1 MRCKVYK
8 INRLNN
14 NTMFFNF
21 PFGPGAAGPNV
32 FFEMGDDGFS
42 EDDFH
47 HFNAGGGGG
56 GNDIDND
63 KDYYKI
69 LGVDEKANEDEIKKA
84 YRRMS
89 MLHHPDKNGNTDE
102 SKQKFQELNNA
113 YEVLSE
119 ANKRRT
125 YDNMR
130 RGGGGVGGGV
140 PFGGQS
146 FFPFGAHGAH
156 GGGGVPPGF
165 PPGIPEE
172 LLHMLFG
179 GHGIHGAHGAH
190 GGPGP
195 KVVFQT
201 FHRGRPQQP
210 GNASNAPPPQQPHVR
225 VYQVPE
231 TIIKTVSLTL
241 EQCYNGCT
249 IPLEI
254 DRQVPDND
262 IVKIERETIHAQ
274 IPKGVQGGE
283 TIILNDCG
291 HLNEVGMKGDVR
303 IVINVLQHPVF
314 KVENLD
320 LIMERT
326 ISLKSALCGFDFE
339 ITHINGRVFKLAN
352 KPGSI
357 IKPGNI
363 KTIPGLGL
371 EKNGETGV
379 LKIKFNVDF
388 PETLTMEQVTA
399 LQAGLP

>member
-1 MRCKVYK
+1 
-8 INRLNN
+8 
-14 NTMFFNF
+14 
-21 PFGPGAAGPNV
+21 
-32 FFEMGDDGFS
+32 
-42 EDDFH
+42 
-47 HFNAGGGGG
+47 
-56 GNDIDND
+56 
-63 KDYYKI
+63 
-69 LGVDEKANEDEIKKA
+69 
-84 YRRMS
+84 
-89 MLHHPDKNGNTDE
+89 
-102 SKQKFQELNNA
+102 
-113 YEVLSE
+113 
-119 ANKRRT
+119 
-125 YDNMR
+125 
-130 RGGGGVGGGV
+130 
-140 PFGGQS
+140 
-146 FFPFGAHGAH
+146 
-156 GGGGVPPGF
+156 
-165 PPGIPEE
+165 
-172 LLHMLFG
+172 
-179 GHGIHGAHGAH
+179 
-190 GGPGP
+190 
-195 KVVFQT
+195 
-201 FHRGRPQQP
+201 
-210 GNASNAPPPQQPHVR
+210 
-225 VYQVPE
+225 VPE

-388 PETLTMEQVTA
+388 PETLTMEQVAA

>member
-1 MRCKVYK
+1 
-8 INRLNN
+8 
-14 NTMFFNF
+14 MFFNF

-32 FFEMGDDGFS
+32 FFEMGGDGFS

-47 HFNAGGGGG
+47 HFNAGGG
-56 GNDIDND
+56 NDIDKD

-130 RGGGGVGGGV
+130 RGGGGVGGGA
-140 PFGGQS
+140 PFGGPS
-146 FFPFGAHGAH
+146 FFPFGAHGGHSGH

-179 GHGIHGAHGAH
+179 GHGAAH

-201 FHRGRPQQP
+201 FHHGRPQQP
-210 GNASNAPPPQQPHVR
+210 GHASNAPPPQQPHVR

-388 PETLTMEQVTA
+388 PETLTMEQVAA